1 MLLRLPNW
9 QPLLM
14 SWIESLSSST
24 HDRERG
30 TALDWVNSALF
41 LISPLSVKWRIYKG
55 QNLLSPKKPRI
66 QGFIQEGIWQRF
78 DYGK

>member
-1 MLLRLPNW
+1 MLRRLPNW

-30 TALDWVNSALF
+30 TALDWVNNA
-41 LISPLSVKWRIYKG
+41 PAQRHSVIR
-55 QNLLSPKKPRI
+55 QMADLQRPKLANSK
-66 QGFIQEGIWQRF
+66 
-78 DYGK
+78 KA